1 MSQLNVTELDFATIK
16 ENLKTFMQSQE
27 EFQDYN
33 FDGSGLSILLDILAY
48 NTHYNATLAH
58 LQANEM
64 FIDSAVKRNSVTSI
78 AKTLGYTPTSRR
90 SARANITLQ
99 IRPPESFTNTS
110 LTVTRDT
117 PFTAKTAKNTYT
129 FFPREDYVSGLV
141 TLETGQTGFSFPMEL
156 IEGKRVTNTF
166 VVDQSNKS
174 GPFVLPNGNID
185 TTTIRVRVQ
194 QSNTVTSIT
203 TWNFYDD
210 IVSVDG
216 TTRAFFVEEG
226 PSGLY
231 EIRFGD
237 DIIGQ
242 QLQVGNIV
250 SIDYIVSSGSAAN
263 SIPNF
268 SASRTFTASGESK
281 LVYLGSA
288 ATGGSEKESVD
299 SIRYNAPKFNSTKNR
314 VVTSDDYE
322 TLIRSRF
329 GNINSIAVW
338 GGEENN
344 PPIYGKVFVSI
355 QPLPGSIVSQADKD
369 IIARD
374 IIRPRSVVS
383 IQPEF
388 VDPIETY
395 IGLNISVNYNK
406 TITSLTSSRIESEVR
421 AVVQSFFTNN
431 VNKLQ
436 KNFYYSKL
444 LSAVVGTTQSIFSAS
459 IQVLMHKRIPIF
471 SGDFPEDYVVR
482 FNGPLEIETLKTTT
496 FNTTIGTQEYVVYI
510 TDQHDTTVGDIGTL
524 VMKRV
529 SDDVIVLSNVGTVD
543 YTTGVVTITDLLINS
558 GTESTLDNTIR
569 VYVEP
574 FGDSPNILTTDLT
587 STSNTSTA
595 AVFPYAARNTVLTL
609 DTSAPNSTVN
619 IPAGLTVTA
628 IANSQE

>member
-1 MSQLNVTELDFATIK
+1 
-16 ENLKTFMQSQE
+16 
-27 EFQDYN
+27 
-33 FDGSGLSILLDILAY
+33 
-48 NTHYNATLAH
+48 
-58 LQANEM
+58 
-64 FIDSAVKRNSVTSI
+64 
-78 AKTLGYTPTSRR
+78 
-90 SARANITLQ
+90 
-99 IRPPESFTNTS
+99 
-110 LTVTRDT
+110 
-117 PFTAKTAKNTYT
+117 
-129 FFPREDYVSGLV
+129 
-141 TLETGQTGFSFPMEL
+141 MEL

-166 VVDQSNKS
+166 IVDQSNKS

-194 QSNTVTSIT
+194 QSNAVTSIT

-210 IVSVDG
+210 IVEVDG
-216 TTRAFFVEEG
+216 TTRAFFIEEG

-237 DIIGQ
+237 NIVGQ

-250 SIDYIVSSGSAAN
+250 SIDYIVSSGTAAN

-268 SASRTFTASGESK
+268 TPSRTFTASGESK
-281 LVYLGSA
+281 VVYLTSA
-288 ATGGSEKESVD
+288 ATGGSEKESID

-322 TLIRSRF
+322 TLIRARF
-329 GNINSIAVW
+329 GNINSIVVW

-344 PPIYGKVFVSI
+344 PPIYGKVFISI
-355 QPLPGSIVSQADKD
+355 QPLPGSIISQADKD

-406 TITSLTSSRIESEVR
+406 TITSLTTSRIESEVR
-421 AVVQSFFTNN
+421 AVVQNFFTNN

-436 KNFYYSKL
+436 KNFYYSRL
-444 LSAVVGTTQSIFSAS
+444 LSAVAGTTQSIFSAS
-459 IQVLMHKRIPIF
+459 IQVLMHKRIEVF
-471 SGDFPEDYVVR
+471 TGVPEDYVIR
-482 FNGPLEIETLKTTT
+482 FNTPLEIETLKTTSFT
-496 FNTTIGTQEYVVYI
+496 TTIGTQEYDVYI
-510 TDQHDTTVGDIGTL
+510 TDQHDITVGDIGTL
-524 VMKRV
+524 VMKRIT
-529 SDDVIVLSNVGTVD
+529 DDVIILPNVGNVD
-543 YTTGVVTITDLLINS
+543 YTTGVVNITDLLVDS
-558 GTESTLDNTIR
+558 GSNTELR

-574 FGDSPNILTTDLT
+574 FGDAPNILTTDLT
-587 STSNTSTA
+587 STSNVSTA
-595 AVFPYAARNTVLTL
+595 AIFPNAARNTVLTL
-609 DTSAPNSTVN
+609 DTSAANSVTN

>member
-33 FDGSGLSILLDILAY
+33 FDGAGLTILLDILAY

-99 IRPPESFTNTS
+99 IDPPVSYTNTS

-141 TLETGQTGFSFPMEL
+141 ILETGQTGFSFPMEL

-166 VVDQSNKS
+166 IVDQSNKS

-185 TTTIRVRVQ
+185 TTTVRVRVQ

-203 TWNFYDD
+203 AWNFYDD
-210 IVSVDG
+210 IVEVDG
-216 TTRAFFVEEG
+216 TTRAFFIEEG

-237 DIIGQ
+237 NIVGQ

-268 SASRTFTASGESK
+268 SPSRTFTASGETK
-281 LVYLGSA
+281 VVYLGSA

-344 PPIYGKVFVSI
+344 PPIYGKVFISI

-395 IGLNISVNYNK
+395 IGLNITVNYNK

-421 AVVQSFFTNN
+421 TVVQNFFTNN

-444 LSAVVGTTQSIFSAS
+444 LAAVVGTTQSIFSAS
-459 IQVLMHKRIPIF
+459 IQVLMHKRIPVF
-471 SGDFPEDYVVR
+471 TGTAEDYVIR
-482 FNGPLEIETLKTTT
+482 FNGPLEVETLKTTS
-496 FNTTIGTQEYVVYI
+496 FNTTIGAQQYDVYI
-510 TDQHDTTVGDIGTL
+510 TDQHDITVGDIGTL
-524 VMKRV
+524 VIKRV
-529 SDDVIVLSNVGTVD
+529 DDDVIVLSNAGTID
-543 YTTGVVTITDLLINS
+543 YNTGVVTMTDLTINS
-558 GTESTLDNTIR
+558 VGSATEDTMR

-587 STSNTSTA
+587 TTTTSSTA

-609 DTSAPNSTVN
+609 DTSAADSAVN

>member
-1 MSQLNVTELDFATIK
+1 MAQLNVTELDFETIK
-16 ENLKTFMQSQE
+16 QNLKAYLQSQE

-33 FDGSGLSILLDILAY
+33 FDGAGLSILMDILAY

-78 AKTLGYTPTSRR
+78 AKTLGYTPTSTK
-90 SARANITLQ
+90 SAVADVIFEVK
-99 IRPPESFTNTS
+99 PPQSFTGTS
-110 LTVTRDT
+110 LTLPRTT
-117 PFTAKTAKNTYT
+117 QFIGKTANNSYT
-129 FFPREDYVSGLV
+129 FYPKEDYYSGLV
-141 TLETGQTGFSFPMEL
+141 TLQNGDTGFSFPIEL

-166 VVDQSNKS
+166 TVDPSNQS
-174 GPFVLPNGNID
+174 GPFVLPNQNID

-194 QSNTVTSIT
+194 ESSAVISTTV
-203 TWNFYDD
+203 WNFYDD
-210 IVSVDG
+210 LMLVDSQ
-216 TTRAFFVEEG
+216 TRAFFVEEG

-231 EIRFGD
+231 EVRFGD
-237 DIIGQ
+237 DILGKK
-242 QLQVGNIV
+242 LSVGNVVI
-250 SIDYIVSSGSAAN
+250 IEYIVSSGTSAN

-268 SASRTFTASGESK
+268 SSTNTFTATGEIK
-281 LVYLGSA
+281 TVYLESA
-288 ATGGSEKESVD
+288 ATGGREKESVD
-299 SIRYNAPKFNSTKNR
+299 SIRYNAPKFNATKNR

-329 GNINSIAVW
+329 ANINSIAVW

-344 PPIYGKVFVSI
+344 PPIYGKVFISI

-421 AVVQSFFTNN
+421 EVVQSFFTNN

-459 IQVLMHKRIPIF
+459 IQVLMHKRIPVF
-471 SGDFPEDYVVR
+471 SPVAEDYVVR

-510 TDQHDTTVGDIGTL
+510 TDQHDATVGDIGTL
-524 VMKRV
+524 VMKRA
-529 SDDVIVLSNVGTVD
+529 SDDVIVLSDAGTVD
-543 YTTGVVTITDLLINS
+543 YTTGVVNITDLIINTGS
-558 GTESTLDNTIR
+558 ETELRI
-569 VYVEP
+569 YVEP
-574 FGDSPNILTTDLT
+574 FGDAPNILTTDLT
-587 STSNTSTA
+587 STSDTSTA
-595 AVFPYAARNTVLTL
+595 AVFPYAARNTVLTI
-609 DTSAPNSTVN
+609 DTSAANSAVN
-619 IPAGLTVTA
+619 IPAGLSITA
-628 IANSQE
+628 VANSQE

>member
-33 FDGSGLSILLDILAY
+33 FDGAGLTILLDILAY

-99 IRPPESFTNTS
+99 IDPPVSYTNTS

-141 TLETGQTGFSFPMEL
+141 ILETGQTGFSFPMEL

-166 VVDQSNKS
+166 IVDQSNKS

-185 TTTIRVRVQ
+185 TTTVRVRVQ

-203 TWNFYDD
+203 AWNFYDD
-210 IVSVDG
+210 IVEVDG
-216 TTRAFFVEEG
+216 TTRAFFIEEG

-237 DIIGQ
+237 NIVGQ

-268 SASRTFTASGESK
+268 SPSRTFTASGETK
-281 LVYLGSA
+281 VVYLGSA

-344 PPIYGKVFVSI
+344 PPIYGKVFISI

-395 IGLNISVNYNK
+395 IGLNITVNYNK

-421 AVVQSFFTNN
+421 TVVQNFFTNN

-444 LSAVVGTTQSIFSAS
+444 LAAVVGTTQSIFSAS
-459 IQVLMHKRIPIF
+459 IQVLMHKRIPVF
-471 SGDFPEDYVVR
+471 TGTAEDYVIR
-482 FNGPLEIETLKTTT
+482 FNGPLEVETLTTT
-496 FNTTIGTQEYVVYI
+496 SFNTTIGTQQYDVYI
-510 TDQHDTTVGDIGTL
+510 TDQHDITVGDIGTL
-524 VMKRV
+524 VIKRV
-529 SDDVIVLSNVGTVD
+529 DDDVIVLSNAGTID
-543 YTTGVVTITDLLINS
+543 YNTGVVTMTDLTINS
-558 GTESTLDNTIR
+558 VGSATEDTMR

-587 STSNTSTA
+587 TTTTSSTA

-609 DTSAPNSTVN
+609 DTSAADSAVN

>member
-16 ENLKTFMQSQE
+16 ENLKTFMQAQE

-78 AKTLGYTPTSRR
+78 AKTLGYTPTSRK

-99 IRPPESFTNTS
+99 IRPAESFTNTS

-141 TLETGQTGFSFPMEL
+141 ILETGETGFSFPMEL
-156 IEGKRVTNTF
+156 IEGKRITNTF

-185 TTTIRVRVQ
+185 TTTVRVRVQ
-194 QSNTVTSIT
+194 ESNAVASTT

-210 IVSVDG
+210 IVEVDA
-216 TTRAFFVEEG
+216 TTRAFFIEEG

-237 DIIGQ
+237 DILGQ

-250 SIDYIVSSGSAAN
+250 IIDYIVSSGTAAN

-281 LVYLGSA
+281 IVYLNSA
-288 ATGGSEKESVD
+288 ATGGREKESVD

-329 GNINSIAVW
+329 ANINSIAVW

-344 PPIYGKVFVSI
+344 PPIYGKVFISI
-355 QPLPGSIVSQADKD
+355 QPLPGSIISQADKD

-406 TITSLTSSRIESEVR
+406 TITSLTSSRIESEVQ
-421 AVVQSFFTNN
+421 AVVQSFFTHN

-444 LSAVVGTTQSIFSAS
+444 LSAVVGTTKSIFSAS
-459 IQVLMHKRIPIF
+459 IQVLMHKRIPIV
-471 SGDFPEDYVVR
+471 SAVPEDYVVR

-496 FNTTIGTQEYVVYI
+496 FNTTIGTQEYDVYI
-510 TDQHDTTVGDIGTL
+510 TDQHDITVGDIGTL

-529 SDDVIVLSNVGTVD
+529 SDDVIVLSNAGTVD
-543 YTTGVVTITDLLINS
+543 YTTGVVNITDLLINP
-558 GTESTLDNTIR
+558 GAETDLRI
-569 VYVEP
+569 YVEP
-574 FGDSPNILTTDLT
+574 LGDSPNILTTDLT
-587 STSNTSTA
+587 STSPTSTA
-595 AVFPYAARNTVLTL
+595 AVFPSAARNTVLTL
-609 DTSAPNSTVN
+609 DTSAPNSSVN
-619 IPAGLTVTA
+619 IPAGLSITA
-628 IANSQE
+628 VANSQE

>member
-1 MSQLNVTELDFATIK
+1 
-16 ENLKTFMQSQE
+16 
-27 EFQDYN
+27 
-33 FDGSGLSILLDILAY
+33 
-48 NTHYNATLAH
+48 
-58 LQANEM
+58 M

-99 IRPPESFTNTS
+99 IRPASSFTNPS
-110 LTVTRDT
+110 LTITRDT

-141 TLETGQTGFSFPMEL
+141 VLETGQTGFSFPMEL

-166 VVDQSNKS
+166 NVDQSNKS

-194 QSNTVTSIT
+194 QSNAVTSIT

-210 IVSVDG
+210 IVEVDG
-216 TTRAFFVEEG
+216 TTRAFFIEEG

-237 DIIGQ
+237 NIVGQ
-242 QLQVGNIV
+242 ELQVGNIV
-250 SIDYIVSSGSAAN
+250 SIDYIVSSGTAAN

-281 LVYLGSA
+281 VVYLSSA

-344 PPIYGKVFVSI
+344 PPIYGKVFISI

-421 AVVQSFFTNN
+421 TVVQNFFTNN

-444 LSAVVGTTQSIFSAS
+444 LSAVAGTTQSIFSAS
-459 IQVLMHKRIPIF
+459 IQVLMHKRITIF
-471 SGDFPEDYVVR
+471 TGVPEDYVIR
-482 FNGPLEIETLKTTT
+482 FNTPLEIETLRTTT
-496 FNTTIGTQEYVVYI
+496 FTTTIGTQEYDVYI
-510 TDQHDTTVGDIGTL
+510 TDQHDITVGDIGTL
-524 VMKRV
+524 VMKRA

-543 YTTGVVTITDLLINS
+543 YTTGVVNITDLLIDS
-558 GTESTLDNTIR
+558 GSETELRI
-569 VYVEP
+569 YVEP
-574 FGDSPNILTTDLT
+574 FGDAPNILTTDLT
-587 STSNTSTA
+587 STSNVSTA

-609 DTSAPNSTVN
+609 DTSAANSVTN

>member
-33 FDGSGLSILLDILAY
+33 FDGAGLTILLDILAY

-99 IRPPESFTNTS
+99 IRPASSFTNTS
-110 LTVTRDT
+110 LTITRDT
-117 PFTAKTAKNTYT
+117 PFTARTAKNTYT

-141 TLETGQTGFSFPMEL
+141 VLETGQTGFSFPMEL

-166 VVDQSNKS
+166 IVDQSNKS

-194 QSNTVTSIT
+194 QSNAVTSIT

-210 IVSVDG
+210 IVEVDG
-216 TTRAFFVEEG
+216 TTRAFFIEEG

-237 DIIGQ
+237 NIVGQ

-250 SIDYIVSSGSAAN
+250 SIDYIVSSGTAAN

-268 SASRTFTASGESK
+268 TPSRTFTASGESK
-281 LVYLGSA
+281 VVYLTSA

-322 TLIRSRF
+322 TLIRARF
-329 GNINSIAVW
+329 GNINSIVVW

-344 PPIYGKVFVSI
+344 PPIYGKVFISI
-355 QPLPGSIVSQADKD
+355 QPLPGSIISQADKD

-406 TITSLTSSRIESEVR
+406 TITSLTTSRIESEVR

-436 KNFYYSKL
+436 KNFYYSRL
-444 LSAVVGTTQSIFSAS
+444 LSAVAGTTQSIFSAS
-459 IQVLMHKRIPIF
+459 IQVLMHKRIEVF
-471 SGDFPEDYVVR
+471 TGVPEDYVIR
-482 FNGPLEIETLKTTT
+482 FNTPLEIETLRTTSFT
-496 FNTTIGTQEYVVYI
+496 TTIGTQEYDVYI
-510 TDQHDTTVGDIGTL
+510 TDQHDITVGDIGTL
-524 VMKRV
+524 VMKRI
-529 SDDVIVLSNVGTVD
+529 SDDVIILPNVGNVD
-543 YTTGVVTITDLLINS
+543 YTTGVVNITDLLISPGS
-558 GTESTLDNTIR
+558 GTELRI
-569 VYVEP
+569 YVEP
-574 FGDSPNILTTDLT
+574 FGDAPNILTTDLT
-587 STSNTSTA
+587 STSNVSTA
-595 AVFPYAARNTVLTL
+595 AIFPNAARNTVLTL
-609 DTSAPNSTVN
+609 DTSAANSVTN

>member
-1 MSQLNVTELDFATIK
+1 MSQLNVTELDFVSIK

-33 FDGSGLSILLDILAY
+33 FDGAGLSILLDILAY

-78 AKTLGYTPTSRR
+78 AKTLGYTPTSTK

-99 IRPPESFTNTS
+99 IRPAESFTNTS

-141 TLETGQTGFSFPMEL
+141 ILETGETGFSFPMEL
-156 IEGKRVTNTF
+156 IEGKRITNTF

-194 QSNTVTSIT
+194 ESNAVTSTT

-210 IVSVDG
+210 ILQVDA
-216 TTRAFFVEEG
+216 TTRAFFIEEG

-237 DIIGQ
+237 DILGQ

-250 SIDYIVSSGSAAN
+250 VIDYIVSSGTAAN

-281 LVYLGSA
+281 IVYLNSA
-288 ATGGSEKESVD
+288 ATGGREKESVD

-344 PPIYGKVFVSI
+344 PPIYGKVFISI
-355 QPLPGSIVSQADKD
+355 QPLPGSIISQADKD

-406 TITSLTSSRIESEVR
+406 TITSLTSSRIESEVQ

-444 LSAVVGTTQSIFSAS
+444 LSAVVGTTKSIFSAS
-459 IQVLMHKRIPIF
+459 IQVLMHKRIPIV
-471 SGDFPEDYVVR
+471 SAVPEDYVVR

-496 FNTTIGTQEYVVYI
+496 FNTTIGTQEYDVYI
-510 TDQHDTTVGDIGTL
+510 TDQHDMTVGDIGTL

-529 SDDVIVLSNVGTVD
+529 TDDFIVLSNVGNVD
-543 YTTGVVTITDLLINS
+543 YTTGVVNITDLLINP
-558 GTESTLDNTIR
+558 GAETDLRI
-569 VYVEP
+569 YVEP
-574 FGDSPNILTTDLT
+574 LGDSPNILTTDLT
-587 STSNTSTA
+587 STSPTSTA
-595 AVFPYAARNTVLTL
+595 AVFPNAARNTVLTL
-609 DTSAPNSTVN
+609 DTSAPNSSVN
-619 IPAGLTVTA
+619 IPAGLSITA
-628 IANSQE
+628 VANSQE

>member
-1 MSQLNVTELDFATIK
+1 MSQLNVTELDFVSIK

-33 FDGSGLSILLDILAY
+33 FDGAGLSILLDILAY

-78 AKTLGYTPTSRR
+78 AKTLGYTPTSTK

-99 IRPPESFTNTS
+99 IRPAESFTNTS

-141 TLETGQTGFSFPMEL
+141 ILETGETGFSFPMEL
-156 IEGKRVTNTF
+156 IEGKRITNTF

-194 QSNTVTSIT
+194 ESNAVTSTT
-203 TWNFYDD
+203 TWNFYND
-210 IVSVDG
+210 ILQVDA
-216 TTRAFFVEEG
+216 TTRAFFIEEG

-237 DIIGQ
+237 DILGQ

-250 SIDYIVSSGSAAN
+250 VIDYIVSSGTAAN

-281 LVYLGSA
+281 IVYLNSA
-288 ATGGSEKESVD
+288 ATGGREKESVD

-314 VVTSDDYE
+314 VVTSVDYE

-329 GNINSIAVW
+329 ANINSIAVW

-344 PPIYGKVFVSI
+344 PPIYGKVFISI
-355 QPLPGSIVSQADKD
+355 QPLPGSIISQADKD

-406 TITSLTSSRIESEVR
+406 TITSLTSSRIESEVQ

-444 LSAVVGTTQSIFSAS
+444 LSAVVGTTKSIFSAS
-459 IQVLMHKRIPIF
+459 IQVLMHKRIPIV
-471 SGDFPEDYVVR
+471 SAVPEDYVVR

-496 FNTTIGTQEYVVYI
+496 FNTTIGTQEYDVYI
-510 TDQHDTTVGDIGTL
+510 TDQHDMTVGDIGTL

-529 SDDVIVLSNVGTVD
+529 SDDVIVLSNAGTVD
-543 YTTGVVTITDLLINS
+543 YTTGVVNITDLLINP
-558 GTESTLDNTIR
+558 GAETDLRI
-569 VYVEP
+569 YVEP
-574 FGDSPNILTTDLT
+574 LGDSPNILTTDLT
-587 STSNTSTA
+587 STSPASTA
-595 AVFPYAARNTVLTL
+595 AVFPSAARNTVPTL
-609 DTSAPNSTVN
+609 DTSAPNSSVN
-619 IPAGLTVTA
+619 IPAGLSIAAV
-628 IANSQE
+628 ANSQE

>member
-1 MSQLNVTELDFATIK
+1 MAQLNVTELDFATIK
-16 ENLKTFMQSQE
+16 QNLKTFMQSQE

-33 FDGSGLSILLDILAY
+33 FDGAGLSILLDILAY

-58 LQANEM
+58 LQSNEM
-64 FIDSAVKRNSVTSI
+64 FIDSAVKRNSVASI
-78 AKTLGYTPTSRR
+78 AKTLGYTPTSRK
-90 SARANITLQ
+90 SARANI
-99 IRPPESFTNTS
+99 IFEIDPPVAYSGTS

-117 PFTAKTAKNTYT
+117 QFAAKTSNKTYT
-129 FFPREDYVSGLV
+129 FYPKEDYVSGLV

-156 IEGKRVTNTF
+156 IEGKRVSNNF

-174 GPFVLPNGNID
+174 GPFVIPNINLD

-194 QSNTVTSIT
+194 ESSANATITS
-203 TWNFYDD
+203 WNFYDD
-210 IVSVDG
+210 ITAVDG
-216 TTRAFFVEEG
+216 TTRAFFIEEG

-237 DIIGQ
+237 DILGK
-242 QLQVGNIV
+242 QLSVGNIV
-250 SIDYIVSSGSAAN
+250 LVDYIVSSGAAPN

-268 SASRTFTASGESK
+268 SASQTFTASGETK
-281 LVYLGSA
+281 VVYLETA
-288 ATGGSEKESVD
+288 AAGGQEKESID
-299 SIRYNAPKFNSTKNR
+299 SIRYNAPKFNATKNR
-314 VVTSDDYE
+314 VVTSQDYE

-329 GNINSIAVW
+329 SNVNSIAVW
-338 GGEENN
+338 GGEENY
-344 PPIYGKVFVSI
+344 PPIYGKVFISI
-355 QPLPGSIVSQADKD
+355 QPIPGSIITQADRD

-388 VDPIETY
+388 VDPIQTY
-395 IGLNISVNYNK
+395 ISLDVSVNYNK
-406 TITSLTSSRIESEVR
+406 TLTSLTSSRIESEVR
-421 AVVQSFFTNN
+421 TVVQNYFTNN

-444 LSAVVGTTQSIFSAS
+444 LGSVIGTTQSIFSAS
-459 IQVLMHKRIPIF
+459 IQVKMHKRIPVILGI
-471 SGDFPEDYVVR
+471 SEDYDIR
-482 FNGPLEIETLKTTT
+482 FNGKLEPETLTSTN
-496 FNTTIGTQEYVVYI
+496 FNTTITGRQYEVYI

-529 SDDVIVLSNVGTVD
+529 SDDVIVGSNIGTVD
-543 YTTGVVTITDLLINS
+543 YTTGVVNIYNIIVDYLS
-558 GTESTLDNTIR
+558 GGETELR

-574 FGDSPNILTTDLT
+574 FGDAPNILTTDLT
-587 STSNTSTA
+587 STTESSTS

-609 DTSAPNSTVN
+609 DTSSANATAN
-619 IPAGLTVTA
+619 TQAGLTVAA

>member
-1 MSQLNVTELDFATIK
+1 
-16 ENLKTFMQSQE
+16 MQSQE

-33 FDGSGLSILLDILAY
+33 FDGAGLTILLDILAY

-99 IRPPESFTNTS
+99 IRPATSFTNTS
-110 LTVTRDT
+110 LTITRDT
-117 PFTAKTAKNTYT
+117 PFVAKTAKNTYT

-141 TLETGQTGFSFPMEL
+141 VLETGQTGFSFPMEL

-166 VVDQSNKS
+166 IVDQSNKS

-194 QSNTVTSIT
+194 QSNAVTSIT

-210 IVSVDG
+210 IVEVDG
-216 TTRAFFVEEG
+216 TTRAFFIEEG

-237 DIIGQ
+237 NIVGQ

-250 SIDYIVSSGSAAN
+250 SIDYIVSSGTAAN

-268 SASRTFTASGESK
+268 TPSRTFTASGESK
-281 LVYLGSA
+281 VVYLTSA

-322 TLIRSRF
+322 TLIRARF
-329 GNINSIAVW
+329 GNINSIVVW

-344 PPIYGKVFVSI
+344 PPIYGKVFISI
-355 QPLPGSIVSQADKD
+355 QPLPGSIISQADKD

-406 TITSLTSSRIESEVR
+406 TITSLTTSRIESEVR

-436 KNFYYSKL
+436 KNFYYSRL
-444 LSAVVGTTQSIFSAS
+444 LSAVAGTTQSIFSAS
-459 IQVLMHKRIPIF
+459 IQVLMHKRIEVF
-471 SGDFPEDYVVR
+471 TGVPEDYVIR
-482 FNGPLEIETLKTTT
+482 FNTPLEIETLKTTSFT
-496 FNTTIGTQEYVVYI
+496 TTIGTQEYDVYI
-510 TDQHDTTVGDIGTL
+510 TDQHDITVGDIGTL
-524 VMKRV
+524 VMKRA
-529 SDDVIVLSNVGTVD
+529 SDDVIVLSNVGNVD
-543 YTTGVVTITDLLINS
+543 YTTGVVNITDLLIVSGS
-558 GTESTLDNTIR
+558 GTELRI
-569 VYVEP
+569 YVEP
-574 FGDSPNILTTDLT
+574 FGDAPNILTTDLT
-587 STSNTSTA
+587 STSNVSSA
-595 AVFPYAARNTVLTL
+595 AIFPNAARNTVLTL
-609 DTSAPNSTVN
+609 DTSAANSVTN

>member
-1 MSQLNVTELDFATIK
+1 MSQLNVTELDFTSIK

-33 FDGSGLSILLDILAY
+33 FDGAGLSILLDILAY

-78 AKTLGYTPTSRR
+78 AKTLGYTPTSTK

-99 IRPPESFTNTS
+99 ISPPDSFTNMS

-129 FFPREDYVSGLV
+129 FFPSEDYVSGLV
-141 TLETGQTGFSFPMEL
+141 ILETGATGFSFPMEL

-174 GPFVLPNGNID
+174 GPFVLPNNNID

-194 QSNTVTSIT
+194 ESNSVTSIT
-203 TWNFYDD
+203 TWSFYDD
-210 IVSVDG
+210 IVGVDG
-216 TTRAFFVEEG
+216 TTRAFFIEEG

-237 DIIGQ
+237 DILGQ

-250 SIDYIVSSGSAAN
+250 SIDYIVSSGAAAN

-268 SASRTFTASGESK
+268 SASSTFTASGETK
-281 LVYLGSA
+281 VVYLGSA
-288 ATGGSEKESVD
+288 ATGGREKESVD

-329 GNINSIAVW
+329 ANINSIAVW

-344 PPIYGKVFVSI
+344 PPIYGKVFISI
-355 QPLPGSIVSQADKD
+355 QPLPGSIISQADKD

-421 AVVQSFFTNN
+421 DVVQSFFTNN

-459 IQVLMHKRIPIF
+459 IQVLMHKRIPVF
-471 SGDFPEDYVVR
+471 SEVAEDYVVR
-482 FNGPLEIETLKTTT
+482 FNGPLEPETLKTTI
-496 FNTTIGTQEYVVYI
+496 FNTTIGTQDYDVYI

-529 SDDVIVLSNVGTVD
+529 TDDVIVLSNTGNVD
-543 YTTGVVTITDLLINS
+543 YTTGVVNITNLLTNP
-558 GTESTLDNTIR
+558 GAETELRI
-569 VYVEP
+569 YVEP
-574 FGDSPNILTTDLT
+574 FGDAPNILTTDLT
-587 STSNTSTA
+587 STSDSSTA

-609 DTSAPNSTVN
+609 DTSASDSTAN
-619 IPAGLTVTA
+619 IPAGLSITA
-628 IANSQE
+628 VANSQE

>member
-16 ENLKTFMQSQE
+16 ENLKTFLQSQE

-33 FDGSGLSILLDILAY
+33 FDGAGLTILLDILAY

-64 FIDSAVKRNSVTSI
+64 FIDSAVKRNSVASI
-78 AKTLGYTPTSRR
+78 AKTLGYTPTSRK

-99 IRPPESFTNTS
+99 IDPPVSFTNTS

-141 TLETGQTGFSFPMEL
+141 ILETGATGFSFPMEL

-203 TWNFYDD
+203 TWSFYDD
-210 IVSVDG
+210 IVGVDG
-216 TTRAFFVEEG
+216 NTRAFFIEEG

-237 DIIGQ
+237 DIIGR

-250 SIDYIVSSGSAAN
+250 SIDYIVSSGDAAN

-268 SASRTFTASGESK
+268 SASSTFTASGETK
-281 LVYLGSA
+281 VVYLESA
-288 ATGGSEKESVD
+288 ASGGREKESVD

-329 GNINSIAVW
+329 ANINSIAVW

-344 PPIYGKVFVSI
+344 PPIYGKVFISI
-355 QPLPGSIVSQADKD
+355 QPLPGSIISQADKD

-421 AVVQSFFTNN
+421 AVVESFFTNN

-459 IQVLMHKRIPIF
+459 IQVLMHKRITVF
-471 SGDFPEDYVVR
+471 SGIPEDYIVR
-482 FNGPLEIETLKTTT
+482 FNGPLEIETLKTTI
-496 FNTTIGTQEYVVYI
+496 FDTTIETQEYSVYI
-510 TDQHDTTVGDIGTL
+510 TDQHDATVGDIGTL

-529 SDDVIVLSNVGTVD
+529 SDDVIVRSNMGSVD
-543 YTTGVVTITDLLINS
+543 YVTGVVNITDLLIN
-558 GTESTLDNTIR
+558 TETELR

-574 FGDSPNILTTDLT
+574 FGDAPNILTTDLT

-609 DTSAPNSTVN
+609 DTSASNSAVN

-628 IANSQE
+628 VANSQE

>member
-1 MSQLNVTELDFATIK
+1 
-16 ENLKTFMQSQE
+16 MQSQE

-78 AKTLGYTPTSRR
+78 AKTLGYTPTSRK
-90 SARANITLQ
+90 SARANIILQ
-99 IRPPESFTNTS
+99 IDPPESFINSS
-110 LTVTRDT
+110 LTITRDT

-141 TLETGQTGFSFPMEL
+141 ILETGGTGFSFPMEL

-166 VVDQSNKS
+166 IVDQSNKS
-174 GPFVLPNGNID
+174 GPFVLPNSNID
-185 TTTIRVRVQ
+185 TTTVRVRVQ
-194 QSNTVTSIT
+194 QSNTVASIA

-210 IVSVDG
+210 IVEVDG
-216 TTRAFFVEEG
+216 TTRAFFIEEG

-231 EIRFGD
+231 EVRFGD

-250 SIDYIVSSGSAAN
+250 IIDYIVSSGTAAN

-268 SASRTFTASGESK
+268 SPSRTFTASGESK
-281 LVYLGSA
+281 IVYLGSA
-288 ATGGSEKESVD
+288 ATGGREKESVD

-314 VVTSDDYE
+314 VVTSEDYE

-338 GGEENN
+338 GGEDNN
-344 PPIYGKVFVSI
+344 PPIYGKVFISI

-395 IGLNISVNYNK
+395 IGLNVTVDYNK

-421 AVVQSFFTNN
+421 TIIQSFFTNN

-444 LSAVVGTTQSIFSAS
+444 LSAVVGTTQSIFSAN
-459 IQVLMHKRIPIF
+459 IQVLMHKRISVF
-471 SGDFPEDYVVR
+471 EGVPEDYVVR

-496 FNTTIGTQEYVVYI
+496 FNTTIGTQDYVVYI
-510 TDQHDTTVGDIGTL
+510 TDQHETTVGDIGTL

-529 SDDVIVLSNVGTVD
+529 EDDVIVLSNVGSVN
-543 YTTGVVTITDLLINS
+543 YATGVVNISDLLVNTGSETDL
-558 GTESTLDNTIR
+558 R

-574 FGDSPNILTTDLT
+574 LGDSPNILTTDLT

-595 AVFPYAARNTVLTL
+595 AVFPFAARNTVLTL
-609 DTSAPNSTVN
+609 DTSAPNSAVN
-619 IPAGLTVTA
+619 IPAGLSVTA
-628 IANSQE
+628 VANSQE

>member
-33 FDGSGLSILLDILAY
+33 FDGAGLTILLDILAY

-141 TLETGQTGFSFPMEL
+141 ILETGQTGFSFPMEL

-166 VVDQSNKS
+166 IVDQSNKS

-185 TTTIRVRVQ
+185 TTTMRVRVQ
-194 QSNTVTSIT
+194 QSNAVTSIT

-210 IVSVDG
+210 IVAVDG
-216 TTRAFFVEEG
+216 NTRAFFIEEG

-231 EIRFGD
+231 EVRFGD
-237 DIIGQ
+237 NIIGQ
-242 QLQVGNIV
+242 ELQVGNIV
-250 SIDYIVSSGSAAN
+250 SIDYIVSSGAAAN

-268 SASRTFTASGESK
+268 SASRTFTASNESK
-281 LVYLGSA
+281 VVYLGSA
-288 ATGGSEKESVD
+288 ATGGTEKESVD

-338 GGEENN
+338 GGEENT
-344 PPIYGKVFVSI
+344 PPIYGKVFISI
-355 QPLPGSIVSQADKD
+355 QPRPGSIISQADKD

-395 IGLNISVNYNK
+395 IGLNITVNYNK

-421 AVVQSFFTNN
+421 AIVQSFFTNN

-471 SGDFPEDYVVR
+471 AGVVPEDYVVR
-482 FNGPLEIETLKTTT
+482 FNGPLEIETLKTST
-496 FNTTIGTQEYVVYI
+496 FNTTIGAQEYVVYI

-524 VMKRV
+524 VMKRA

-543 YTTGVVTITDLLINS
+543 YATGVVNITNLFINS
-558 GTESTLDNTIR
+558 GTESTLDNTLR

-574 FGDSPNILTTDLT
+574 FGDAPNILTTDLT
-587 STSNTSTA
+587 STSNISTA

-609 DTSAPNSTVN
+609 DTSAPNSAVN
-619 IPAGLTVTA
+619 IPAGLSVTA
-628 IANSQE
+628 VANSQE